1 MRAFLGTPGYARR
14 APDYGSSR
22 ARAAPRGSPLRQSC
36 AALDSPDVAAASA
49 RRAASGFPRFRRR
62 PFFISTSRG
71 PRRGTSEPDPTATL
85 AGHATALGTISPTG
99 PTKPVRVVDVR
110 ALFSS
115 SDVERTDLA
124 DWSLAVCRTLL
135 QIRKMFDAL
144 ADALARRAQG
154 PGGCSG
160 QRSTHSESA
169 TVEFWPVRRFAAGSA
184 RRRRECRL
192 EKG

>member
-1 MRAFLGTPGYARR
+1 ML
-14 APDYGSSR
+14 
-22 ARAAPRGSPLRQSC
+22 
-36 AALDSPDVAAASA
+36 V
-49 RRAASGFPRFRRR
+49 
-62 PFFISTSRG
+62 
-71 PRRGTSEPDPTATL
+71 
-85 AGHATALGTISPTG
+85 
-99 PTKPVRVVDVR
+99 
-110 ALFSS
+110 SS
-115 SDVERTDLA
+115 SDVERTGLS

-184 RRRRECRL
+184 RRRRECRV
-192 EKG
+192 ERVKAPKGAKFDPQGFATAPMRSWVPLATK